1 MNGRCHDL
9 KIKPEYFTA
18 IADGRKTF
26 EVRYNDRGFHVNDTL
41 RLMEHTG
48 EEYTGRVLEAEVTY
62 LLDDKNYCK
71 EGYVVMAIKLIS

>member
-48 EEYTGRVLEAEVTY
+48 EEYTGVYGEV
-62 LLDDKNYCK
+62 
-71 EGYVVMAIKLIS
+71 